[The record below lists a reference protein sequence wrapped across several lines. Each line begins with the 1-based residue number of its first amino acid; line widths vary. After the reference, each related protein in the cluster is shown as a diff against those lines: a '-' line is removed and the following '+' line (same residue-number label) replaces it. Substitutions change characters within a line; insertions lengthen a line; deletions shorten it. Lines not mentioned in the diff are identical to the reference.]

1 MRTKQLL
8 MMLVMSLLVPLGIIA
23 QTLSPGDRKT
33 GRLTATQQ
41 EAWYTIEVTQDGEAS
56 VTVTPLQNANL
67 RQLHLYAVSGGEN
80 KELTWIWVDGG
91 DGGTLTRS
99 NLAPGTYKVRL
110 TGYPKSNEA
119 DATYQISYTFTAPSH
134 PTEAEPN
141 NTWQTAVQL
150 EDGKTQYA
158 HLGYDFW
165 ESADIEDWYKID
177 VPADGTLT
185 IELRS
190 YGKLRVGYSSLY
202 TVTNG
207 ETKERNSRWLD
218 VADETL
224 SWEINNVSAGTY
236 YLRLPRYAE
245 FGVYQVTYYFT
256 THSGE
261 ADPEPNDTW
270 QQAVE
275 LKAGPAVTGQLG
287 YDYQNTMDT
296 EDWYKFEVPEEGTVT
311 LSTRTEGARLLG
323 YCSVYALVNGELK
336 GRNNAWRDIADS
348 TLVWSITNCAAGT
361 YYLSLPRYAAQGTY
375 SLQYT
380 FTPCPYANDPEPNDT
395 YAQAGELKD
404 GVQVE
409 GRIGYDY
416 YDSRDNE
423 DWYKFD
429 VPEEGTVTL
438 TTRTDGFRGLGYC
451 TVYALVNG
459 DVKGRNNAWRDIAD
473 STLVWSITNCAAG
486 TYYLRLPHYADHG
499 GYTLKYDFTPCPY
512 AADPEPNNV
521 YTQASELMNGVTV
534 QGRLGYDYYESRDDE
549 DWYKFEVPADGSVSL
564 TTRSEGFRLG
574 LCSVYALVNGDVKGL
589 NSKWLDI
596 ADSTL
601 VWNIDN
607 CAAGTYYLYLPR
619 YADHGGYTVKYD
631 YTKNPYYRQ
640 PMDNGT
646 FAKRYKLEE
655 GKAVYSTLGYSYYDD
670 RNTEDWYD
678 LGMMHGRQIDVTVEP
693 DTSRQ
698 LNIGYRALYKYVG
711 DNEDGTPQLQEVAG
725 GWQERTVATL
735 SYIDNGTEDSH
746 YVFKLPI
753 HGGGMETGG
762 YKIVFGDE
770 IVEGDSLSL
779 AGTSPIKVMT
789 GGRSSV
795 RKGVPCENP
804 ITITNFSDQPTGFFM
819 LAVEPTED
827 VHIIGF
833 RMPVGG
839 TEIYLPADSVTIPDD
854 PMCLFFVPNLQP
866 WESYTFTMIS
876 EGVGDIAYAPQR
888 YEVQEAN
895 GQRRFVIMGTA
906 VTVAAVGVF
915 IKGAAIS
922 LAVGATVDW
931 VSKKAGDAIFPA
943 DSEDAQNYARLMG
956 QTTEQLGIRSSW
968 DSPTVYTAKSVMGTA
983 ASEAMKKGIGA
994 SVKTGT
1000 VLDVVGNVITAMTN
1014 IIPNLRR
1021 RIWSWIYKD
1030 LGYYDNPAV
1039 LNGKKAIN
1047 DVVSSWDPNEMCG
1060 PAGVGELGYISGDT
1074 QTMEYT
1080 IMFEN
1085 KAEAGD
1091 AAYRVRISDELDENV
1106 FDVSSVKF
1114 GATSHDGVGYNWKMS
1129 REGGKLSWDIE
1140 GIELPPN
1147 VHAPEGEGYVTFS
1160 VDLKPGLA
1168 DGTAIKNKATIIFD
1182 KNFPIET
1189 NEYVNTIDRTA
1200 PVTTMSRAGIDREL
1214 GGVAILCESTDSGS
1228 GVESYQLFVSKDGG
1242 DYEFEGKF
1250 FNTAL
1255 YPVTEGDGST
1265 YSFYVLATDA
1275 VGNTEVVIP
1284 TAVTFDNTTDIRIL
1298 RMDDPSLAKKVYTM
1312 DGRYVGESVEGLSKG
1327 TYIVGGKKVIIR

>member
-1 MRTKQLL
+1 MLLLL
-8 MMLVMSLLVPLGIIA
+8 MAPLGIMA
-23 QTLSPGDRKT
+23 QTSLQSGDRKT
-33 GRLTATQQ
+33 GRLTSSNQ
-41 EAWYTIEVTQDGEAS
+41 EAWYTITVTQDGEAS
-56 VTVTPLQNANL
+56 LTVTPLQNANL

-91 DGGTLTRS
+91 NGGTLTRS
-99 NLAPGTYKVRL
+99 NLAPGTYRVL
-110 TGYPKSNEA
+110 LQGYPKSNEA

-150 EDGKTQYA
+150 EDGKTLFA

-190 YGKLRVGYSSLY
+190 YGKLKVGYARLF
-202 TVTNG
+202 TVTNN
-207 ETKERNSRWLD
+207 EPRERNAQWMD
-218 VADETL
+218 VIDETVT
-224 SWEINNVSAGTY
+224 WNINNVSAGSY
-236 YLRLPRYAE
+236 YLNLPRYNE
-245 FGVYQVTYYFT
+245 YGLYQVTYYFT

-287 YDYQNTMDT
+287 YDYQNTMDK
-296 EDWYKFEVPEEGTVT
+296 EDWYKFDVPEEGTIT
-311 LSTRTEGARLLG
+311 LTTRTKGDFKVGLG
-323 YCSVYALVNGELK
+323 YLYAFADGELK
-336 GRNNAWRDIADS
+336 GRNSRWLDISDS
-348 TLVWSITNCAAGT
+348 TLVWNITNCAAGT
-361 YYLSLPRYAAQGTY
+361 YYLCLPRYSSQGTY

-380 FTPCPYANDPEPNDT
+380 FTPCPYANDPEPNDA

-409 GRIGYDY
+409 GRLGYDY
-416 YDSRDNE
+416 WNSMDAE

-429 VPEEGTVTL
+429 VPEEGTITL
-438 TTRTDGFRGLGYC
+438 TTRTKGDFKVGLGYL
-451 TVYALVNG
+451 YAFADGEL
-459 DVKGRNNAWRDIAD
+459 KGRNSRWLDISD
-473 STLVWSITNCAAG
+473 STLVWNITNCAAG
-486 TYYLRLPHYADHG
+486 TYYLCLPRYSNHG

-512 AADPEPNNV
+512 AADPEPNSD

-534 QGRLGYDYYESRDDE
+534 QGRLGYDYWNSMDAE
-549 DWYKFEVPADGSVSL
+549 DWYKFEVPADGTVTL
-564 TTRSEGFRLG
+564 TTRTEGDFKVGLG
-574 LCSVYALVNGDVKGL
+574 YLYAFADGELKGR
-589 NSKWLDI
+589 NSRWLDI
-596 ADSTL
+596 SDSTL
-601 VWNIDN
+601 VWNITN
-607 CAAGTYYLYLPR
+607 CAAGTYYLCLPR
-619 YADHGGYTVKYD
+619 YSNHGGYTLKYD
-631 YTKNPYYRQ
+631 FTKNPYYRQ

-646 FAKRYKLEE
+646 FAKRITLEE
-655 GKAVYSTLGYSYYDD
+655 GKAVYSTLGYSYWNDQ
-670 RNTEDWYD
+670 NTEDWYD

-725 GWQERTVATL
+725 GWQERTAATL

-753 HGGGMETGG
+753 HGGGMDTGG

-827 VHIIGF
+827 VNIIGF

-839 TEIYLPADSVTIPDD
+839 SSIYLPVDSVAIPGD
-854 PMCLFFVPNLQP
+854 PMCVFFVPNLNP

-876 EGVGDIAYAPQR
+876 EGVGDIAYAPGR

-895 GQRRFVIMGTA
+895 GQRRIVILGTTVA
-906 VTVAAVGVF
+906 VTAIAF
-915 IKGAAIS
+915 AKTAAIS

-931 VSKKAGDAIFPA
+931 ASKKIGDAIFPA
-943 DSEDAQNYARLMG
+943 DSDDAKEYANLMG
-956 QTTEQLGIRSSW
+956 QTTQQLGIRSSW
-968 DSPTVYTAKSVMGTA
+968 DSPTVYTAKSVTGTA
-983 ASEAMKKGIGA
+983 VGEYMKKVGA
-994 SVKTGT
+994 VSPKTGT
-1000 VLDVVGNVITAMTN
+1000 VLDVVGNVITAMQN

-1021 RIWSWIYKD
+1021 RIWHWIYKD
-1030 LGYYDNPAV
+1030 LGYFDNPTV
-1039 LNGKKAIN
+1039 VDGKKAIN
-1047 DVVSSWDPNEMCG
+1047 DVVSSWDPNEMVG
-1060 PAGVGELGYISGDT
+1060 PQGEGEEHYISGEA
-1074 QTMEYT
+1074 QTMQYT
-1080 IMFEN
+1080 ILFEN

-1091 AAYRVRISDELDENV
+1091 AAYRIRVSDELDENV

-1129 REGGKLSWDIE
+1129 REGNKLSWDIE

-1147 VHAPEGEGYVTFS
+1147 VNAPEGEGYVTFS

-1168 DGTAIKNKATIIFD
+1168 DGTQIKNKATIIFD

-1189 NEYVNTIDRTA
+1189 NEYVNTVDITA
-1200 PVTTMSRAGIDREL
+1200 PVTTMSSAGIDREL
-1214 GGVAILCESTDSGS
+1214 GCISVFCESTDTGS
-1228 GVESYQLFVSKDGG
+1228 GVGSYQLFVSKDGG

-1250 FNTAL
+1250 FNTAI
-1255 YPVTEGDGST
+1255 YPVTAGDGST
-1265 YSFYVLATDA
+1265 YSFYVLATDL

-1284 TAVTFDNTTDIRIL
+1284 TAVSFDNTTGIRIL
-1298 RMDDPSLAKKVYTM
+1298 RADDPSLSQKIYTL
-1312 DGRYVGESVEGLSKG
+1312 DGKYVGDSTNGIAPG
-1327 TYIVGGKKVIIR
+1327 IYIRGGKKLVVK